1 MSVLSNWQR
10 RYNVVA
16 LSFLAVTICYIDRVN
31 ISVAIIPMSEE
42 LGWDLET
49 RGLVL
54 ASFAAGYITLQI
66 VGGRLA
72 DRFGGK
78 VVLGAVV
85 SHAAIRLAWFR
96 ASAIWWVH
104 YPLFATAASS
114 AWFCYASL
122 AHIGAPTYDAS
133 GALVDGGADLSLGGM
148 SSYYHDVVYVSSFAL
163 FATAF
168 VSDWFW
174 LVGLVIPGFATYKL
188 WADIILPWIFTP
200 TAEEEEANARMHET
214 KEQRKKR
221 EKQEKRA
228 ERRGRGR
235 V

>member
-1 MSVLSNWQR
+1 MAKGNAKKRAEENIARLSLLR
-10 RYNVVA
+10 
-16 LSFLAVTICYIDRVN
+16 
-31 ISVAIIPMSEE
+31 
-42 LGWDLET
+42 
-49 RGLVL
+49 
-54 ASFAAGYITLQI
+54 
-66 VGGRLA
+66 
-72 DRFGGK
+72 K

-188 WADIILPWIFTP
+188 WADICLLYTSPSP
-200 TAEEEEANARMHET
+200 RDGLLSRMPSS
-214 KEQRKKR
+214 
-221 EKQEKRA
+221 A
-228 ERRGRGR
+228 
-235 V
+235 

>member
-1 MSVLSNWQR
+1 MAKGNAKKRAEENIARLSLLR
-10 RYNVVA
+10 
-16 LSFLAVTICYIDRVN
+16 
-31 ISVAIIPMSEE
+31 
-42 LGWDLET
+42 
-49 RGLVL
+49 
-54 ASFAAGYITLQI
+54 
-66 VGGRLA
+66 
-72 DRFGGK
+72 K

-235 V
+235 F